1 MLGEQLEA
9 REELVETEDDREAMN
24 LEERFEILDNLGSGA
39 YATVYRARDRSRG
52 GEVVALKKVYVRED
66 REIGI
71 PQFIMREVANLK
83 RLSTPGHRKDPHIV
97 RLLDVQSAEGRYRN
111 EQIFYLV
118 FEHMDQDLDQ
128 FIRACPSPGM
138 NETIIRDFLAQILDG
153 VDWMHVNNI
162 VHRDLKPQNILV
174 SCDGKKL
181 KIADLGLS
189 RSIGSNVVLSTQV
202 VTQWYRAPEVLLH
215 SSYSKPVDVWSVGCI
230 FAEMIRGRPLFAA
243 RRKGEK
249 HQLEEIF
256 SIIGTPTTAQWPVE
270 SSITVDQFV
279 QFKAKPWLQLL
290 PEASDDAQD
299 LLSQMLQ
306 FQPLQR
312 VSTKDSLHHPY
323 ITSKASQDE
332 VEEEEEEEERRVTRH
347 QTPPKTAHT
356 PPTRVLIWTSPTL
369 LIPESSQT
377 QPPPPVLH
385 SRGGR
390 GQV

>member
-9 REELVETEDDREAMN
+9 REEIRPEEHMDLS
-24 LEERFEILDNLGSGA
+24 ERFEILDNLGGGA
-39 YATVYRARDRSRG
+39 YGTVYRARDRGRE
-52 GEVVALKKVYVRED
+52 GEIVALKKVYVRED
-66 REIGI
+66 PEIGI
-71 PQFIMREVANLK
+71 PPFVMREVANLK
-83 RLSTPGHRKDPHIV
+83 RLSSPEDRKDPHIV
-97 RLLDVQSAEGRYRN
+97 RLLDVQSAEGRYHN
-111 EQIFYLV
+111 EHVFYLV

-128 FIRACPSPGM
+128 FIRDCPSPGM
-138 NETIIRDFLAQILDG
+138 DEMLIRDFLAQILDG

-249 HQLEEIF
+249 PQLEEVF
-256 SIIGTPTTAQWPVE
+256 SVIGTPTSDQWPSE
-270 SSITVDQFV
+270 SSITVDQFA

-290 PEASDDAQD
+290 PEACEHAQN
-299 LLSQMLQ
+299 LLSKMLK
-306 FQPLQR
+306 FQASERISAEDALR
-312 VSTKDSLHHPY
+312 HPY
-323 ITSKASQDE
+323 ISKPDAAEAVED
-332 VEEEEEEEERRVTRH
+332 EEESY
-347 QTPPKTAHT
+347 HT
-356 PPTRVLIWTSPTL
+356 PDSTPH
-369 LIPESSQT
+369 SSSDT
-377 QPPPPVLH
+377 CSNLDISNSSDSGILPDSCP
-385 SRGGR
+385 S
-390 GQV
+390 

>member
-1 MLGEQLEA
+1 M
-9 REELVETEDDREAMN
+9 
-24 LEERFEILDNLGSGA
+24 
-39 YATVYRARDRSRG
+39 
-52 GEVVALKKVYVRED
+52 VAPKT
-66 REIGI
+66 
-71 PQFIMREVANLK
+71 FW
-83 RLSTPGHRKDPHIV
+83 H
-97 RLLDVQSAEGRYRN
+97 RLLTAFLPCPISR
-111 EQIFYLV
+111 LV
-118 FEHMDQDLDQ
+118 APRLL
-128 FIRACPSPGM
+128 ANCPIS
-138 NETIIRDFLAQILDG
+138 RWLSQDFLSQILDG

-306 FQPLQR
+306 FQPSER
-312 VSTKDSLHHPY
+312 VSTKDALNHPY
-323 ITSKASQDE
+323 ITNTASQD
-332 VEEEEEEEERRVTRH
+332 EEEEEEEEEEEGYK
-347 QTPPKTAHT
+347 TPDSTQNSSHSSDSSPHLDISNSSDSGIL
-356 PPTRVLIWTSPTL
+356 PDSTSSCP
-369 LIPESSQT
+369 S
-377 QPPPPVLH
+377 
-385 SRGGR
+385 
-390 GQV
+390 